1 MASLVNEFKS
11 VAIDATTVANT
22 FYTTPAGTTS
32 IILLAQATNVSNA
45 DANITFYSSVNGN
58 TELAKDFT
66 IPVGDSATMITGKL
80 VLESGNSLSVFSSAN
95 SAIKLTVSVLETT

>member
-11 VAIDATTVANT
+11 VAVDATTVANT
-22 FYTTPAGTTS
+22 FYTTPSGTTT
-32 IILLAQATNVSNA
+32 IVLLAQATNVSNA
-45 DANITFYSSVNGN
+45 DANVTFYTSVNGN

-66 IPVGDSATMITGKL
+66 IPVGDSATMLTGKL
-80 VLESGNSLSVFSSAN
+80 VLEPGNSLSVLSSAN